1 MSAESRALEIAKAAI
16 AKVFTKG
23 GETTVTLPK
32 FWSMHISVSRTIR
45 DATELEVRLVNI
57 LSEKY
62 EGIILKRLTSVI
74 MGVREPYFM
83 NAIVIEGAIVSVIVH
98 GRFKLSVRYLTG
110 AEGVVTADISIKK
123 V

>member
-1 MSAESRALEIAKAAI
+1 LEIARAAI
-16 AKVFTKG
+16 AKVFMKG

-32 FWSMHISVSRTIR
+32 FWSMHISVARTIR
-45 DATELEVRLVNI
+45 DTTELEVRLVNI

-74 MGVREPYFM
+74 IGVREPYFTS
-83 NAIVIEGAIVSVIVH
+83 AIVSERAIVSVIVH
-98 GRFKLSVRYLTG
+98 GRFKLSVTYLTG